1 MLIRAATPQDAGA
14 CLAIYA
20 PHVSAGA
27 TSFEEV
33 PPTVDEFALRI
44 RRILR
49 THAFL
54 VAEADGELTAF
65 AYAGPYRERPAYRWS
80 AEVSVYVAA
89 RHHRKGVAK
98 GLYRTLFALLEQQGY
113 RQLLAA
119 VALPNPASIRLHH
132 SLGFADVG
140 VFCNVG
146 WKAGA
151 WRDVAWLQRPLG
163 RPPTETSAPPSP
175 GAPVRLSGPV
185 EI

>member
-1 MLIRAATPQDAGA
+1 MLIRAARPQDAGA

-33 PPTVDEFALRI
+33 PPTVDEFARRI
-44 RRILR
+44 TRILR

-54 VAEADGELTAF
+54 VAEDHGQIAGF
-65 AYAGPYRERPAYRWS
+65 AYAGPHRERPAYRWS
-80 AEVSVYVAA
+80 AEVSVYVAGQQ
-89 RHHRKGVAK
+89 HRRRVATH
-98 GLYRTLFALLEQQGY
+98 LYRTLFELLEQQGY

-163 RPPTETSAPPSP
+163 RPPIETSAPPSP

>member
-1 MLIRAATPQDAGA
+1 M
-14 CLAIYA
+14 
-20 PHVSAGA
+20 SAGA

-33 PPTVDEFALRI
+33 PPTVDEFARRI
-44 RRILR
+44 TRILR

-54 VAEADGELTAF
+54 VAEADDELAAF
-65 AYAGPYRERPAYRWS
+65 AYAGPHRERPAYRWS

-89 RHHRKGVAK
+89 QHHRAGLATH
-98 GLYRTLFALLEQQGY
+98 LYRTLFALLEQQGY
-113 RQLLAA
+113 RQLLAG
-119 VALPNPASIRLHH
+119 VALPNQASINLHH

-163 RPPTETSAPPSP
+163 RLPTETSAPPSP